1 MKSLFVFI
9 LSIALVASSFA
20 QADSSRYK
28 GVNLPETIVT
38 TFTTTDSV
46 TTTAQTIA
54 IDNNA
59 VGILE
64 VYALGYA
71 NAIGDGVTAAKIVRY
86 KKELGTL
93 TLGSTTDILAT
104 EADSGLSGAA
114 VSFVASSNNILIK
127 VKGKLAT
134 TVTWR
139 LIVKRRTVLKVS
151 S

>member
-1 MKSLFVFI
+1 MKQLLI
-9 LSIALVASSFA
+9 IAIIACSFTASFA

-28 GVNLPETIVT
+28 GTNIPETIVT

-46 TTTAQTIA
+46 TTTAQTIT

-59 VGILE
+59 VGIIE
-64 VYALGYA
+64 IYAIGYA
-71 NAIGDGVTAAKIVRY
+71 NDIGDGVTACKIVRY
-86 KKELGTL
+86 KKEAGTL
-93 TLGSTTDILAT
+93 TLGTTSDILAT

-114 VSFVASSNNILIK
+114 VTFSTSSNNITVR

-139 LIVKRRTVLKVS
+139 LVVKRRSVLKV
-151 S
+151 